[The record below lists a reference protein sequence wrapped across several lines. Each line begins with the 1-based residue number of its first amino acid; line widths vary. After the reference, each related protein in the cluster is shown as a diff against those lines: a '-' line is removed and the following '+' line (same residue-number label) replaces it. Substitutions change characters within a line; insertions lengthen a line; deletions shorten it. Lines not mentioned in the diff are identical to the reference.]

1 MEKTQNHFVSPVI
14 ASSGMMGF
22 FGEGYPYHK
31 YLYPFKLAFRL
42 ITFQS
47 KTATADIDGRL
58 GNMDMEEDWL
68 TPKNFQPNCIS
79 ADLWHAVGV
88 NNISLTNMGLKKL
101 LEKDIWQSMEG
112 EVHISITLLGK
123 TLEERMEEA
132 HFIAKCFM
140 DEIKKGGFK
149 KAKVF
154 LHWNISCPNT
164 GHDAQ
169 QDFLE
174 SFHDEYLM
182 LAQIGW
188 PIMLKV
194 GWQFP
199 FEVAREIQKLDR
211 IYGFVAINTIPF
223 DELPE
228 EDKEKYFKSKRK
240 VLAIDK
246 YRDSYI
252 KREYVSPLDK
262 HQNSFRVKGRG
273 GVSGRPIRKY
283 ALEWIK
289 TARKCGITKPIV
301 GGGGILNLYNV
312 WQFKKAGATAI
323 SPGSITFLRP
333 WNLLLVVLTAKFL
346 FRKGH

>member
-1 MEKTQNHFVSPVI
+1 MNTQAQHHFVSPVI

-22 FGEGYPYHK
+22 LGEGYPYHK
-31 YLYPFKLAFRL
+31 YLYPFKIAFQW

-58 GNMDMEEDWL
+58 GNMEMKEDWL
-68 TPKNFQPNCIS
+68 TPKYFKPNCIS
-79 ADLWHAVGV
+79 ADIWHAVGV

-101 LEKDIWQSMEG
+101 LATGIWQNMEG
-112 EVHISITLLGK
+112 EIHISIMLVGT
-123 TLEERMEEA
+123 TPEERIKEA
-132 HFIAKCFM
+132 YFIAKLFT

-149 KAKVF
+149 KAKKVF

-169 QDFLE
+169 KDFLE
-174 SFHDEYLM
+174 SFKDEYLM

-199 FEVAREIQKLDR
+199 FEVAREIQKFEM
-211 IYGFVAINTIPF
+211 IYGFDAINTIPF

-228 EDKEKYFKSKRK
+228 RDKKKYFKFEVDRPE
-240 VLAIDK
+240 
-246 YRDSYI
+246 YNPP
-252 KREYVSPLDK
+252 EGHYVSPLDK

-273 GVSGRPIRKY
+273 GVSGRPIRKH
-283 ALEWIK
+283 ALNWIE
-289 TARKCGITKPIV
+289 TARKCGITKPII
-301 GGGGILNLYNV
+301 GGGGILNPYNV

-323 SPGSITFLRP
+323 SPGSIVFLRP

>member
-1 MEKTQNHFVSPVI
+1 MITQTQHHFISPVI

-31 YLYPFKLAFRL
+31 ILYPFKIAFKG

-47 KTATADIDGRL
+47 KTATADLNGRL
-58 GNMDMEEDWL
+58 GNMDMKEDWL
-68 TPKNFQPNCIS
+68 TPKDFKPTCLS
-79 ADLWHAVGV
+79 ADIFFAVGV

-101 LEKDIWQSMEG
+101 LEKNIWQNMEG
-112 EVHISITLLGK
+112 EVHLSIMLLGK
-123 TLEERMEEA
+123 TSEERMTEA
-132 HFIAKCFM
+132 HFIAECFM
-140 DEIKKGGFK
+140 REKKKFK
-149 KAKVF
+149 ASKVF

-169 QDFLE
+169 KDFLE

-228 EDKEKYFKSKRK
+228 EDKSMFFHENYNTAHYPPLK
-240 VLAIDK
+240 L
-246 YRDSYI
+246 YI
-252 KREYVSPLDK
+252 SPLDK

-273 GVSGRPIRKY
+273 GVSGKPIRRH
-283 ALEWIK
+283 ALNWIK
-289 TARKCGITKPIV
+289 GARKCGITKPII
-301 GGGGILNLYNV
+301 GGGGILNPYNV